1 MVRTLLVLALLL
13 QAPAGRLTLEGQVV
27 ALGSNIPVPR
37 ARIIL
42 GKVGG
47 ALEDY
52 RTGVADTNG
61 RFSFRDLTPG
71 SYRAFTEKQGY
82 LRGEHGRRL
91 ASGSGT
97 PVWLVERQPTKVT
110 VTMIPTGVIAGR
122 VLDGDR
128 PARDVLV
135 RAMRAS
141 FSDGQRSLAMAAWA
155 RSDDLGEYR
164 LFGLAPGLY
173 YVTGAPP
180 DGARIEGDT
189 YVVPTIPSNAN
200 KNQREIRTAA
210 AEALAKD
217 LVDAAAFDNSVFV
230 PAFFPATTDETK
242 AAAIEVQPG
251 ATVTGIDVT
260 IARLPAVRVRGRIVD
275 ATGQPAQN
283 VSVSIASRDRTSSI
297 ASATTTAA
305 GAFELPAVPAGRY
318 ELVARTTTT
327 TNRLFGTASI
337 DVQGRDLENVDITVR
352 PGTRLQGRVTVR
364 GAPSDGSLSS
374 IVVQLNG
381 TTGFGYTAL
390 NIPPDGTFTIENVEA
405 REYRVR
411 FAVRGGFKVAE
422 SARLGAEDV
431 TGRPFRFGP
440 DLADTLLELVLNLA
454 VGGID
459 VSAVD
464 TSQRS
469 VAGVTVALVPD
480 AARRNQSSLYRTVS
494 TDEFGR
500 ARLDDV
506 PPGEYLLLTEDV
518 DPPTWQD
525 PEVIRRYESRGTRV
539 RVVEKARQN
548 VTLRIR

>member
-1 MVRTLLVLALLL
+1 MVRTILLAALLL
-13 QAPAGRLTLEGQVV
+13 QAPAGRLALEGQVV
-27 ALGSNIPVPR
+27 TLNTNLPVPR
-37 ARIIL
+37 ARVVV

-52 RTGVADTNG
+52 RTAVADANG
-61 RFSFRDLTPG
+61 RFSFRDLTAG
-71 SYRAFTEKQGY
+71 SYRVFTEKQGY

-91 ASGSGT
+91 ASGNGT
-97 PVWLVERQPTKVT
+97 PVWMVEGQSTRIT
-110 VTMIPTGVIAGR
+110 VTMIPTGVISGR
-122 VLDGDR
+122 VLDGER
-128 PARDVLV
+128 PAPGVLV
-135 RAMRAS
+135 RALRAS
-141 FSDGQRSLAMAAWA
+141 FFDGQRSLAMAAWS

-164 LFGLAPGLY
+164 LFGLAPGIY

-180 DGARIEGDT
+180 DGARIEGDI

-217 LVDAAAFDNSVFV
+217 LVDADAFDNSVFV
-230 PAFFPATTDETK
+230 PAFFPGTTDETT
-242 AAAIEVQPG
+242 AAAIEVDPG
-251 ATVTGIDVT
+251 ATVSGIDIL
-260 IARLPAVRVRGRIVD
+260 IARSPTVRVRGRVID
-275 ATGQPAQN
+275 ATGQPAHN
-283 VSVSIASRDRTSSI
+283 VTVSVASRERTSSI
-297 ASATTTAA
+297 AAAATDAA
-305 GAFELPAVPAGRY
+305 GAFELAAVPPGRY
-318 ELVARTTTT
+318 ELSARTTTT

-337 DVQGRDLENVDITVR
+337 DVQDRDLEHVDITVR
-352 PGTRLQGRVTVR
+352 PGTTLKGKVTFR
-364 GAPSDGSLSS
+364 GAPSDGSLAS

-390 NIPPDGTFTIENVEA
+390 NIPPDGTFSIQNVEP

-411 FAVRGGFKVAE
+411 FAVRGGFRAAE

-440 DLADTLLELVLNLA
+440 EFADTLLELVLNLA

-464 TSQRS
+464 TSQRT

-480 AARRNQSSLYRTVS
+480 ATRRNQSSLYRTAS

-506 PPGEYLLLTEDV
+506 PPGDYLLLTDDV

-525 PEVIRRYESRGTRV
+525 PEVIRRYEAGGTRV
-539 RVVEKARQN
+539 RVVENARQS